1 MNRKKRSVSRIFLAL
16 LLLGA
21 SLGTAGAQDLSFSL
35 GGWSFF
41 PNGQGSLPAGDPGL
55 FASAGATI
63 GLGPRLELGAS
74 LVPRLTPAPFD
85 DLFAEA
91 HLGLSLLADRARVP
105 AAPTMYLNSLV
116 DLGAIVGWHGFASG
130 SPAFSKAVYARLTPI
145 TLGTLYYGR
154 RDRLFS
160 LGVMYDFDAKAVN
173 LFASLIAA
181 DFSLA
186 LPPKVR

>member
-1 MNRKKRSVSRIFLAL
+1 MNREKRSVSCIFLAI

-21 SLGTAGAQDLSFSL
+21 SAGIAGAQDLSLFL

-41 PNGQGSLPAGDPGL
+41 PDGQGSLPAGDPGI

-74 LVPRLTPAPFD
+74 LIPRLTPAPFD

-91 HLGLSLLADRARVP
+91 HFGLSLLADRARVP
-105 AAPTMYLNSLV
+105 AAPTMYLNTLI
-116 DLGAIVGWHGFASG
+116 DLGAIVGWHGLAAG

-145 TLGTLYYGR
+145 TLGTMYYGR
-154 RDRLFS
+154 RDRLLSF
-160 LGVMYDFDAKAVN
+160 GVMYDFDAKAAN
-173 LFASLIAA
+173 LFATLIAA

-186 LPPKVR
+186 PPPKVR

>member
-1 MNRKKRSVSRIFLAL
+1 MNREKRSVSCIFLAI

-21 SLGTAGAQDLSFSL
+21 SAGIAGAQDLSFSL

-41 PNGQGSLPAGDPGL
+41 PDGEGRLPAGDPGL
-55 FASAGATI
+55 FAAAGATC

-74 LVPRLTPAPFD
+74 LIPRLTPAPFE

-105 AAPTMYLNSLV
+105 AAPTMYVNTIL
-116 DLGAIVGWHGFASG
+116 DLGAIVGWRGLASG
-130 SPAFSKAVYARLTPI
+130 APTFSRAIFARLTPI
-145 TLGTLYYGR
+145 TVGTMYYGR

-160 LGVMYDFDAKAVN
+160 FGVMYDFDEKAAN
-173 LFASLIAA
+173 IFASLIAA

-186 LPPKVR
+186 PPPKVR

>member
-1 MNRKKRSVSRIFLAL
+1 MNRKKRSVSRIFLAI
-16 LLLGA
+16 LLLGT